1 MVFDKKTLRNIFLVA
16 CGCIILYWILH
27 ETERFNAVYST
38 LRDILSPFVLGAGFA
53 FILNVPMRGI
63 EAMLSFVKNRDARR
77 ALSILLTILLFILVV
92 SLVFWL
98 LIPQIIETGHTFVDR
113 LPGFFS
119 NVQAKISEFLAD
131 NPELL
136 QFINENIIH
145 VFDPT
150 KLIGVLEGALDQFGN
165 SISTIVSGTFSAI
178 SLVVS
183 FVFNAVVSLVFAVY
197 CLSQKETL
205 ASQCKRL
212 LYAIFPENWSDYII
226 RVMRLTNTTFSHFLS
241 GQFVEVCILG
251 CMFAI
256 SMAIFGMPYIPLVS
270 VLVAVTAFIPL
281 VGAFIGCFFGAL
293 FILVNDP
300 MQAVWFVIMF
310 LVLQQIEGN
319 LIYPKVVGAHI
330 GLPGMWVL
338 FAVALGGELMGV
350 SGMFLMIPM
359 ASVVYTLIGEFA
371 NSRVA
376 LKGISPEKYSN
387 VPISKEDI
395 QQEKSADSEK
405 SNNTVAE

>member
-16 CGCIILYWILH
+16 SGCILLYWVLH
-27 ETERFNAVYST
+27 ETERFNAVYGT
-38 LRDILSPFVLGAGFA
+38 LKDILSPFVLGAGFA

-63 EAMLSFVKNRDARR
+63 ESMLGFIKSPDIRR
-77 ALSILLTILLFILVV
+77 AVAILVTILLFLLVLA
-92 SLVFWL
+92 LVFWL
-98 LIPQIIETGHTFVDR
+98 LIPQIIETSETFVDR
-113 LPGFFS
+113 LPGFFLS
-119 NVQAKISEFLAD
+119 VQEQITEFLAD
-131 NPELL
+131 NPDLL

-145 VFDPT
+145 AFDPT
-150 KLIGVLEGALDQFGN
+150 KLVGMLEGALDQFGN

-178 SLVVS
+178 TILVS
-183 FVFNAVVSLVFAVY
+183 FIFNAVVSLVFAVY

-205 ASQCKRL
+205 ASQGKRL
-212 LYAIFPENWSDYII
+212 LYAILPEKSSDYII
-226 RVMRLTNTTFSHFLS
+226 RVMRLTNTTFSNFLS

-251 CMFAI
+251 CMFAV

-270 VLVAVTAFIPL
+270 VLVAITAFIPL

-350 SGMFLMIPM
+350 SGMFLMIPL

-371 NSRVA
+371 NSRIA
-376 LKGISPEKYSN
+376 LKGIAPEKYSN
-387 VPISKEDI
+387 CAVDPSPAAE
-395 QQEKSADSEK
+395 DSEQPPESSK
-405 SNNTVAE
+405 SDENA